1 MTGQIEA
8 IVGKICSSEKGSF
21 AVCHQ
26 CGTGEGGSY
35 PLPLEESIT
44 FSLESWSQHDCPP
57 EVGQV
62 VLLGD
67 VRKFARGWRAKLARP
82 VAL

>member
-1 MTGQIEA
+1 MTDQIEA
-8 IVGKICSSEKGSF
+8 IVGKICSFGKGSF
-21 AVCHQ
+21 AVCYQ
-26 CGTGEGGSY
+26 CATGEGGSH

>member
-1 MTGQIEA
+1 MTDQIEA
-8 IVGKICSSEKGSF
+8 IVGKICSFGKGSF
-21 AVCHQ
+21 AVFYQ
-26 CGTGEGGSY
+26 CATGEGGSH

-44 FSLESWSQHDCPP
+44 FSLESWSQRECPP

-62 VLLGD
+62 VILGE

-82 VAL
+82 VVL